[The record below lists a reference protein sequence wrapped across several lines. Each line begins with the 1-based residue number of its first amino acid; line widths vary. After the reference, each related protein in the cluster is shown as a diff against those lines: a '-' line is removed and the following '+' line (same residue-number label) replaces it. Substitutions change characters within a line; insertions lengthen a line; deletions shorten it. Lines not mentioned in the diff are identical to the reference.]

1 MESIE
6 IKGSIRKNIGKNF
19 TKQIREDGQVP
30 CCLYG
35 GKENINFQSHELS
48 FKNLIYT
55 PHVYLVNLE
64 IEGTKYNAVLQDI
77 QFHPVTDRIM
87 HIDFMEIIEGK
98 KVKIGIP
105 VKLTGDSE
113 GIKQGGKFLPINV
126 FWLFLY
132 IFFLPQNKIRKI
144 VFKRIF
150 TYSD

>member
-6 IKGSIRKNIGKNF
+6 IKGAIRKNIGKNF
-19 TKQIREDGQVP
+19 TKQIRKDGQVP

-55 PHVYLVNLE
+55 PNVYLVNLE
-64 IEGTKYNAVLQDI
+64 IEGTNYESVLQDI

-87 HIDFMEIIEGK
+87 HVDFMEIKEGK
-98 KVKIGIP
+98 KVKIGLP

-113 GIKQGGKFLPINV
+113 GV
-126 FWLFLY
+126 
-132 IFFLPQNKIRKI
+132 
-144 VFKRIF
+144 
-150 TYSD
+150 